1 MDEITLTGETTI
13 SEIKDGKVET
23 YKITPEQF
31 GLNRASMEDLRGGD
45 GAANAEI
52 TRNILKGTE
61 RGAKRDIVLLNA
73 GATLYTGG
81 IVPSIAEGVKLAGET
96 IDSGKAYETLQNLI
110 RVSNE
115 K

>member
-13 SEIKDGKVET
+13 SEIRDDKVTT
-23 YKITPEQF
+23 YQITPEQF
-31 GLNRASMEDLRGGD
+31 GLKRAAMEELRGGD
-45 GAANAEI
+45 GNENAGI
-52 TRNILKGTE
+52 TRAILKGEE

-81 IVPSIAEGVKLAGET
+81 IASSIDEGIKLAAEA
-96 IDSGKAYETLQNLI
+96 IDSGKAYETLENLI

-115 K
+115 